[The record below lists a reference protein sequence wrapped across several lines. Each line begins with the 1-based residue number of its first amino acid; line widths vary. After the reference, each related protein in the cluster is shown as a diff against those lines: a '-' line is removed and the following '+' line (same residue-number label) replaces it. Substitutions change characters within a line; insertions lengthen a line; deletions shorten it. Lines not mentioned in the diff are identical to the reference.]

1 MDDEPGINELL
12 RVENELQ
19 GNAPS
24 VWDKLLECVSIRVPP
39 SLERDAKIN
48 LLKFLQVKTVDKYKR
63 AYDNLYFDLNKEGGL
78 ECLRRIEPAPAKS
91 ALLQPILLEEPSC
104 DADEELSSQ
113 LQFYREG
120 AACAKEQ
127 LDELVK
133 EVINGREGCEGVH
146 PEIKTLESTKRKA
159 VTSYGGN
166 VRRVADMA
174 RAAVICDTP
183 EDLEVAYIGL
193 TGRIQPHD
201 VKRVSNGFA
210 SDWMPNGYRDVK
222 LNPVVNGH
230 LCEIQLQLRS
240 FFDLKAGQHVV
251 YEWARQLK
259 VTTEMEANHL
269 IKTLSQE
276 VTEEM
281 IRLAKQNW
289 RDTEEYLPHI
299 QLDAAQYGQAE
310 ESFRQRLCQVEDER
324 RDIEDQTSNEW
335 RENLQDEASARNNLG
350 FTLER
355 QGKNDEAEALYR
367 RAITIDEKLY
377 GSNHPEIATDLNNL
391 ACFLKSQGKHDEAE
405 PLFER
410 SQAIREKA
418 LGGEHP
424 DVATSLNNRASL
436 MELQAR
442 RSRI

>member
-12 RVENELQ
+12 RLENELQ

-24 VWDKLLECVSIRVPP
+24 VWDKLFECVSIREPP
-39 SLERDAKIN
+39 SLERDAKVN

-63 AYDNLYFDLNKEGGL
+63 AYDNLYYELNKQGGL

-91 ALLQPILLEEPSC
+91 SLLQPIVLEEQRC
-104 DADEELSSQ
+104 DADGEFASQ
-113 LQFYREG
+113 LQFYRKG
-120 AACAKEQ
+120 AECAKEQ
-127 LDELVK
+127 LDELVQ
-133 EVINGREGCEGVH
+133 EVINGREGCEGVY
-146 PEIKTLESTKRKA
+146 PKIKTLESTKRKA
-159 VTSYGGN
+159 VRFYGGN

-174 RAAVICDTP
+174 RAAVICNTP
-183 EDLEVAYIGL
+183 EDLETAYIGL
-193 TGRIQPHD
+193 MARIEPHD
-201 VKRVSNGFA
+201 VKRVTNGFD

-240 FFDLKAGQHVV
+240 FFNLKAGQHVV
-251 YEWARQLK
+251 YEWARKLK
-259 VTTEMEANHL
+259 VTTETEANHL
-269 IKTLSQE
+269 IKILSRE
-276 VTEEM
+276 VTQEM
-281 IRLAKQNW
+281 IRLAEQNW
-289 RDTEEYLPHI
+289 RGTGEYLPHI

-310 ESFRQRLCQVEDER
+310 EAFRQRLCQVEDER
-324 RDIEDQTSNEW
+324 RGIADQTSNEW
-335 RENLQDEASARNNLG
+335 RENLQDEAWARNNLG

-367 RAITIDEKLY
+367 RSITIDEKLY

-391 ACFLKSQGKHDEAE
+391 ACFLKSQGKHDDAE

-418 LGGEHP
+418 LGREHP

-442 RSRI
+442 RFRT